1 MAELALAASIIQ
13 VAGRAADIVI
23 GLFKIANA
31 ISHAGYEV
39 RLIANEISSTS
50 QVLTHLGSI
59 LKSQSRRQPEA
70 RGIAKQHLS
79 ICDRLFEESTA
90 FLQILKPLV
99 ERCGKSKTRNFGL
112 RLKWLLT
119 RSKFSLHRQSLEL
132 LKLSLNLLLTSMNY
146 VEASRN
152 QVSEDTL

>member
-31 ISHAGYEV
+31 IGHAGYEV
-39 RLIANEISSTS
+39 RLIANETSSTS
-50 QVLTHLGSI
+50 QVLNHLGSI

-70 RGIAKQHLS
+70 RRIAEQHLS

-90 FLQILKPLV
+90 LLQILKPLV
-99 ERCGKSKTRNFGL
+99 ERCGKSKTRHFGL

-119 RSKFSLHRQSLEL
+119 RSKFSLHRQSLES